1 MFAEFDSK
9 KGGPIMDDQ
18 RARVESCRTRGVQP
32 PQVCLILD
40 DLGDHADI
48 LNSRRGGKSGG
59 SWLTTLACRSRHL
72 CLTWIVSVQKLNQ
85 AGLTI
90 RANTGCMCVW
100 RLRNAKEIETLCE
113 EMSGLYPKSVIMD
126 LYTHATSEP
135 YSFLFVRLDAKTRRD
150 AFWLRFETR
159 LTPQTE
165 EEDKDDGGLLGSKS
179 VDGSTRQPVAQQRS
193 GPSQVPNARAATE
206 RRGKGLQ
213 SSPGNSVR
221 SSIRSG
227 KPAL

>member
-1 MFAEFDSK
+1 MFEEFDSK
-9 KGGPIMDDQ
+9 KVGQIMDDQ
-18 RARVESCRTRGVQP
+18 RAIVESCRKRGFKP

-40 DLGDHADI
+40 DFGDHGDI

-59 SWLTTLACRSRHL
+59 SWMTTLACRSRHL
-72 CLTWIVSVQKLNQ
+72 CLTWVLSVQKLNQ

-90 RANTGCMCVW
+90 RANSRCMCVW
-100 RLRNAKEIETLCE
+100 RLRNHKEIDTLCE
-113 EMSGLYPKSVIMD
+113 EMSGFYDKSVIMD

-165 EEDKDDGGLLGSKS
+165 DEDKDDGGLLGSKS
-179 VDGSTRQPVAQQRS
+179 VDGGARQPLEKQRS
-193 GPSQVPNARAATE
+193 GPSQVRNAGTPTE

-213 SSPGNSVR
+213 GSSGNPVR
-221 SSIRSG
+221 TNIRSG